1 MKTGLLRLFSGAAA
15 GLCIVAG
22 AVAGA
27 CLGTCVIV
35 LCFHFSSCSP
45 SHADEA
51 SKSSG
56 TNVVYRS
63 KFDWILDKAHRLDY
77 RVGIDTLT
85 WWEKGRFQI
94 VHDRLWDAAAGKWG
108 GDILMYHIDRFCQE
122 ETTVY
127 FLGRGEFG
135 VLNLESGAFALYKE
149 GEVPEEYSDVL
160 ARMAAAPQEEESPR
174 RRRRSRG
181 TEPEEREDGRPR
193 VFVVPESYRVPDRD
207 E

>member
-1 MKTGLLRLFSGAAA
+1 MKTGLLRLFSGAAV
-15 GLCIVAG
+15 GLCLVAG
-22 AVAGA
+22 AEAG
-27 CLGTCVIV
+27 LGRGAKEIV
-35 LCFHFSSCSP
+35 QFIHFISGSAN
-45 SHADEA
+45 HDGDL
-51 SKSSG
+51 SKSND
-56 TNVVYRS
+56 TNVVYRT
-63 KFDWILDKAHRLDY
+63 KTDWIVDKAHRLDHP
-77 RVGIDTLT
+77 VGIDTLT

-94 VHDRLWDAAAGKWG
+94 VYDDLWDEAAGNWG
-108 GDILMYHIDRFCQE
+108 DVLMSRIDRFCQE

-127 FLGRGEFG
+127 FLGRREFG

-193 VFVVPESYRVPDRD
+193 VFVVPESYRLPDRD